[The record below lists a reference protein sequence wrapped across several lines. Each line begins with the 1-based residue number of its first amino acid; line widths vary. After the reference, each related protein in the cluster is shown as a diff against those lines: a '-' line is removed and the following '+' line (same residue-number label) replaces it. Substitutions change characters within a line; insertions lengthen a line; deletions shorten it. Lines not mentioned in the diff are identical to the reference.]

1 MNMKILYKLSSFLLV
16 LSLVILPTAPAF
28 AQLGDVTPPPV
39 ETPPAPPVEPTPPPA
54 EVTPEPVVEPVVEVV
69 APVVAS
75 DTTPPAISGVA
86 NLSLG
91 LNEGTIAWTTD
102 ELAISTLE
110 YGTTQS
116 YGSQAT
122 LGVSALLAHTAVLT
136 GLTTN
141 TVYYYCI
148 HATDLAGNVA
158 NSCGHSFT
166 TAATEVIVD
175 ATPPDISL
183 VTVTGV
189 STDSVTISWTTDK
202 VANAEIEYGTTAGY
216 GEVTPLDT
224 ALALTHSVTLTGLTP
239 NTEYHYRIRS
249 SDEIGNVA
257 TSPDNTFTTTA
268 VPASGASV
276 TAPEMNVSTGV
287 MDTSAT
293 LLISG
298 VETATVASSS
308 VTIAWTTD
316 LSSDS
321 QIEYGVSEDLGT
333 LTTLSSALVTSHS
346 VTISNLAPNTNYIY
360 RIKSKPTGATLATVS
375 GYHEFT
381 TLSHS
386 TPVVAPA
393 NITSVGTPPVTSSG
407 ATITWT
413 TDKGASSQVEYGLG
427 TGYGETGTANSALV
441 TSHSISLSGLDPA
454 TTYHYRVKS
463 VDEASNITFS
473 EDYTFTTASLTQ
485 SGVNT
490 TETVS
495 ISAPTAISTLAVGGY
510 DQSSAALEWNVASV
524 NADQSLEYEVRYST
538 SPITT
543 DNYGSA
549 TTAQLTP
556 IYHGD
561 LSPEGTLRTY
571 IVAGLNPNTTY
582 YFALKSK
589 HQHSEWSPISNTVSI
604 TTTRTT
610 SVNNEVA
617 VIPGLSG
624 SGSSGSGS
632 SVVSGGYG
640 GGTGGNA
647 ASSFEPTLVKA
658 EPADNQIIFEWNN
671 PGESNFVRTVVVRKV
686 GSYPT
691 SPSDGQTL
699 YEGRSDTFTDTN
711 VENGKTYYYSVYSYN
726 HSKTYSAPVRVSL
739 APTAG
744 NRQITFNESGS
755 LISATPVF
763 HFVHPH
769 KKGDKD
775 IEIEH
780 LQEILVAENV
790 FAEKYITGYFG
801 SLTEA
806 ALKRFQSK
814 HSLPQTGAI
823 DAATQAKLNI
833 VSQAETR
840 LEIPGD
846 FIVFAKDMKF
856 GDEGEAVKALQEYL
870 VHEGS
875 YPEALITGLFGKL
888 TRNAVM
894 KFQKKYNIT
903 PVSGYVGYKTRHR
916 MQQLTGL

>member
-1 MNMKILYKLSSFLLV
+1 MHTGKTSKLSNGVKILYKLSSFLLV

-28 AQLGDVTPPPV
+28 AQLDVPV
-39 ETPPAPPVEPTPPPA
+39 TEPAPVSEPAPA
-54 EVTPEPVVEPVVEVV
+54 PTVEVTPEPVVEPVAETI

-75 DTTPPAISGVA
+75 DTTPPAISAVA

-91 LNEGTIAWTTD
+91 LGEGTIVWTTD

-110 YGTTQS
+110 YGTTES

-122 LGVSALLAHTAVLT
+122 LGASALLAHTAVLT
-136 GLTTN
+136 GLSTN

-148 HATDLAGNVA
+148 HATDLAGNAA

-166 TAATEVIVD
+166 TAAEETIVD

-189 STDSVTISWTTDK
+189 STDSATISWTTDK

-224 ALALTHSVTLTGLTP
+224 NLALTHSVTLSGLTP
-239 NTEYHYRIRS
+239 DTEYHYRIRS

-257 TSPDNTFTTTA
+257 TSPDNTFTTTLDS
-268 VPASGASV
+268 SGASV
-276 TAPEMNVSTGV
+276 TAPETSVSTGA
-287 MDTSAT
+287 METSAT

-298 VETATVASSS
+298 VETATVASAS

-316 LSSDS
+316 LPSDS
-321 QIEYGVSEDLGT
+321 QIEYGESVDLGT
-333 LTTLSSALVTSHS
+333 LTSLSSTLVTWHS
-346 VTISNLAPNTNYIY
+346 VAIGNLTPNTNYIY
-360 RIKSKPTGATLATVS
+360 RIKSKPTGTTVATVS
-375 GYHEFT
+375 PYHEFT

-393 NITSVGTPPVTSSG
+393 NIISVGTPAVTSSG
-407 ATITWT
+407 ATITWM
-413 TDKGASSQVEYGLG
+413 TDKEASSQVEYGLG
-427 TGYGETGTANSALV
+427 TGYGETSTANSALV

-473 EDYTFTTASLTQ
+473 EDYTFTTASLAQ
-485 SGVNT
+485 SG
-490 TETVS
+490 TETIS
-495 ISAPTAISTLAVGGY
+495 ISAPTAISTLIVGGY
-510 DQSSAALEWNVASV
+510 DQNSAALEWNVAST
-524 NADQSLEYEVRYST
+524 NYDQSLEYEVRYST
-538 SPITT
+538 SPITA
-543 DNYGSA
+543 DNFSGA

-556 IYHGD
+556 VYHGD
-561 LSPEGTLRTY
+561 LSPQGTLRTY
-571 IVAGLNPNTTY
+571 IVAGLNTNTVY
-582 YFALKSK
+582 YFAIKSK
-589 HQHSEWSPISNTVSI
+589 HQTSAWSSVSNIVSV
-604 TTTRTT
+604 TTTKTT
-610 SVNNEVA
+610 SVNNEAA
-617 VIPGLSG
+617 VSV
-624 SGSSGSGS
+624 GSSGGGS

-647 ASSFEPTLVKA
+647 ASSFEPTLIKA
-658 EPADNQIIFEWNN
+658 EPADNEIIFEWNN
-671 PGESNFVRTVVVRKV
+671 PGEANFVRTVVIRKE
-686 GSYPT
+686 GSYPA
-691 SPSDGQTL
+691 SPSDGQTI
-699 YEGRSDTFTDTN
+699 YEGRSKTFTDTK

-726 HSKTYSAPVRVSL
+726 HSKTYSAPIRVSL
-739 APTAG
+739 APKAG
-744 NRQITFNESGS
+744 NKQITFNESGS

-763 HFVHPH
+763 HFVHSH

-780 LQEILVAENV
+780 LQEVLVAESV
-790 FAEKYITGYFG
+790 FPEKYVTGYFG
-801 SLTEA
+801 SITEA

-814 HSLPQTGAI
+814 HNLPQTGTI
-823 DAATQAKLNI
+823 DSATQAKLNI

-846 FIVFAKDMKF
+846 FTIFAKDLKY
-856 GDEGEAVKALQEYL
+856 GDEGEAVKLLQEYL
-870 VHEGS
+870 VYEGS
-875 YPEALITGLFGKL
+875 YVEALVTGLFGNL
-888 TRNAVM
+888 TRGAVM
-894 KFQKKYNIT
+894 KFQKKYDIT

-916 MQQLTGL
+916 MQQLSGF